1 MQPKSVRFVDQ
12 IQLIPG
18 GSKVQD
24 DDELTL
30 KWYSEQE
37 QGQLKRLFLQ
47 DIQEAWRML
56 ATTPI
61 ALIDQEDVLISF
73 VGMEASLSP
82 QVMRSR
88 RQGNINHV
96 RTILSAARHIQA
108 RPGGARD
115 LALLS
120 AHSSMRAR
128 ARSHIV
134 ATKYWNM

>member
-18 GSKVQD
+18 GSTGQD
-24 DDELTL
+24 VELTL
-30 KWYSEQE
+30 KWYIEQE

-61 ALIDQEDVLISF
+61 ALIDQEVLISF
-73 VGMEASLSP
+73 LGMEASLSP

-88 RQGNINHV
+88 RKENINHV
-96 RTILSAARHIQA
+96 RAIVLAAQSIQA
-108 RPGGARD
+108 RAGGTLD
-115 LALLS
+115 LTLLS
-120 AHSSMRAR
+120 AKSSARAR
-128 ARSHIV
+128 ARSHTV